1 MKVKSGKIKEERMAT
16 DSATS
21 SKIPRT
27 VPKRRISRRQS
38 LRYQRLFGKTVAL
51 ILLTFGAL
59 LVMLPL
65 VWMLST
71 SLKARENATEFPPRW
86 IPHENVKVFYDGRNR
101 FMYEIP
107 VNGEMRQLAMVK
119 KQPEGMAIFVNP
131 DDPSEEYLLKL
142 DTGERMANVVIH
154 WENYPNALT
163 SQPFYK
169 YTLNTIII
177 VGSTTVG
184 ILLSNTL
191 VAYGFSRF
199 RARWLDVLF
208 LLLLS
213 TIMLPPQVTLIPQFI
228 FFNKLGW
235 YDTYLPL
242 IVPNF
247 FANAWNVFLLRQF
260 FMSVPLEMD
269 EAARI
274 DGASPLQ
281 VLLYVL
287 VPQSW
292 PALATIAIFH
302 FLWTW
307 NDFYWPLIYLQSQ
320 DKWTLALG
328 LQSFNALYSQQIAH
342 MMAAAFVT
350 MLPCLII
357 FFVAQRLFIQGVV
370 ITGVKG

>member
-1 MKVKSGKIKEERMAT
+1 MTTKSLNST
-16 DSATS
+16 DTPTISA
-21 SKIPRT
+21 
-27 VPKRRISRRQS
+27 RRISRRQS
-38 LRYQRLFGKTVAL
+38 LKFQRLIGKTVSL

-65 VWMLST
+65 VWMFST

-86 IPHENVKVFYDGRNR
+86 IPQENVKVLFDGRNR

-107 VNGEMRQLAMVK
+107 VNGEIRQMAMVK
-119 KQPEGMAIFVNP
+119 KQPGGMAIFVDPEN
-131 DDPSEEYLLKL
+131 PSEELILSL
-142 DTGERMANVVIH
+142 EDGEQISQVNIR
-154 WENYPNALT
+154 WDNYPNALT
-163 SQPFYK
+163 SVPFPK
-169 YTLNTIII
+169 YTINTIVI
-177 VGSTTVG
+177 VGTTTIGV
-184 ILLSNTL
+184 LLSTTL

-213 TIMLPPQVTLIPQFI
+213 TIMLPPQVTLIPQFV
-228 FFNKLGW
+228 FFQKLGW

-242 IVPNF
+242 IVPAF

-320 DKWTLALG
+320 EKWTLALG
-328 LQSFNALYSQQIAH
+328 LQSFRALYTQEIAH
-342 MMAAAFVT
+342 MMAATTVT

-370 ITGVKG
+370 VTGIKG